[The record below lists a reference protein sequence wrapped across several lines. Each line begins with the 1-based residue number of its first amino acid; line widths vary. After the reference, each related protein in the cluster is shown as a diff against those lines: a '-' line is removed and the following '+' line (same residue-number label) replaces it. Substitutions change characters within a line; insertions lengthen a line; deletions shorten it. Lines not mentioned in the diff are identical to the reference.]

1 MGMRWWRT
9 SACERAAQWISL
21 DLDGELS
28 QLERA
33 ALDRHLAGCGRCREL
48 GADVRAFTSLM
59 REAPLVELARPVVVL
74 PARRTRARTA
84 RRVAASLAFAALTA
98 VAVAGAAFFPSGGTS
113 PHSALAFRNAQE
125 QERFAHLETQRLEP
139 TVFVVEKPTV
149 QSFAPRV
156 LV

>member
-33 ALDRHLAGCGRCREL
+33 ALGRHLDGCARCREL
-48 GADVRAFTSLM
+48 SSDVREFTTLM
-59 REAPLVELARPVVVL
+59 REAPLVELGRPVEL
-74 PARRTRARTA
+74 PPARRARARTA
-84 RRVAASLAFAALTA
+84 KRVAASLAFAALTA
-98 VAVAGAAFFPSGGTS
+98 VAVAGAAFYPSGGAS

-125 QERFAHLETQRLEP
+125 QERFASLETQRLEP
-139 TVFVVEKPTV
+139 SVFVVEKPTV

>member
-1 MGMRWWRT
+1 MRWWRT

-33 ALDRHLAGCGRCREL
+33 ALGRHLHGCARCREI
-48 GADVRAFTSLM
+48 GAGVRAFTTLL
-59 REAPLVELARPVVVL
+59 REAPLVELDRPVEL
-74 PARRTRARTA
+74 PPARRPRARTV
-84 RRVAASLAFAALTA
+84 RRVGASLAFAVVTA
-98 VAVAGAAFFPSGGTS
+98 FAVAGAVLFPSGGTS

-125 QERFAHLETQRLEP
+125 QQRFANMETQRLEP
-139 TVFVVEKPTV
+139 AVFADERPTV

>member
-1 MGMRWWRT
+1 MRWWRT

-33 ALDRHLAGCGRCREL
+33 ALGRHLDGCPRCREI
-48 GADVRAFTSLM
+48 GADVRAFTTLL
-59 REAPLVELARPVVVL
+59 REAPLAELYRPVELPA
-74 PARRTRARTA
+74 ARRARARTV
-84 RRVAASLAFAALTA
+84 RRVGASLAFAMVTA
-98 VAVAGAAFFPSGGTS
+98 FAVAGAVLFPSGGAS
-113 PHSALAFRNAQE
+113 PHSAFAFRNAQE
-125 QERFAHLETQRLEP
+125 QQRFANMETQRLEP
-139 TVFVVEKPTV
+139 AVFAVDQPTV

>member
-33 ALDRHLAGCGRCREL
+33 ALGRHLSDCARCREL
-48 GADVRAFTSLM
+48 GADVRAFTTLM
-59 REAPLVELARPVVVL
+59 REAPLVELGRPVEL
-74 PARRTRARTA
+74 PPARRARTRTA
-84 RRVAASLAFAALTA
+84 KRVAASLAFAALTA
-98 VAVAGAAFFPSGGTS
+98 VAVAGAAFYPSGGTS
-113 PHSALAFRNAQE
+113 PNSALAFRNAQE
-125 QERFAHLETQRLEP
+125 QQRFANLETQRLEP
-139 TVFVVEKPTV
+139 AVFVPAKPTV

>member
-9 SACERAAQWISL
+9 SLCERAAQWISL

-33 ALDRHLAGCGRCREL
+33 ALGRHLGGCARCREMS
-48 GADVRAFTSLM
+48 ADVRAFTTLM
-59 REAPLVELARPVVVL
+59 REAPLVELGRPVEL
-74 PARRTRARTA
+74 PPARRARARTA

-98 VAVAGAAFFPSGGTS
+98 VAVAGAVFFPSGGSS
-113 PHSALAFRNAQE
+113 PRSALAFRSAQE
-125 QERFAHLETQRLEP
+125 QERFASLETQRLEP
-139 TVFVVEKPTV
+139 TVFVVEKPAV

>member
-9 SACERAAQWISL
+9 SGCERAAQWISL

-33 ALDRHLAGCGRCREL
+33 ALGRHLDGCARCREVRT
-48 GADVRAFTSLM
+48 DVRAFTTLM
-59 REAPLVELARPVVVL
+59 REAPLVELGRPVEL
-74 PARRTRARTA
+74 PQARRARVRTA

-98 VAVAGAAFFPSGGTS
+98 FAVAGAGLFPSGGTS

-125 QERFAHLETQRLEP
+125 QQRFANLETQRLEP
-139 TVFVVEKPTV
+139 SVFAVEQPTV

>member
-1 MGMRWWRT
+1 MRWWRT

-33 ALDRHLAGCGRCREL
+33 ALGRHLDGCPRCREI
-48 GADVRAFTSLM
+48 GADVRAFTTLL
-59 REAPLVELARPVVVL
+59 REAPLVELDRPVEL
-74 PARRTRARTA
+74 PPARRAHARTV
-84 RRVAASLAFAALTA
+84 RRVGASLAFAMVTA
-98 VAVAGAAFFPSGGTS
+98 FAVAGAVLFPSGGAS
-113 PHSALAFRNAQE
+113 PHSAFAFRNAQE
-125 QERFAHLETQRLEP
+125 QQRFANTETQRLEP
-139 TVFVVEKPTV
+139 AVFAVEQPTV